1 MSNAWNRHSKF
12 RARAALHVTLLACLI
27 SSFSVVGW
35 AQAGQLDPAF
45 ANHGI
50 FTTNFSA
57 CCGAVTA
64 VALQS
69 NGKILVGGQLRPSST
84 AALVGAILRLN
95 PDGTVDHTFGNGG
108 MVTTTIGST
117 GASVGGLAIQTD
129 GKILASV
136 IGAFLPR
143 GNVTRFNPNGSVD
156 TTFGTN
162 GSATAPGV
170 VPTGPLVLQPDGNIL
185 MAGGEFSSG
194 LLVRF
199 DTTGHL
205 DTTFGQGGEAVL
217 LVAASGIALLSNGQ
231 ILVSS
236 GQTGPGP
243 GPAISEFPGVIR
255 YNSIGRVDKTFGSS
269 GRAASVASPS
279 TLIVQIDGA
288 ILSAGRI
295 FTGVATPTA
304 FTGNPTGFSL
314 LRFNSTGGVDT
325 TFGSNGGV
333 ITTFP
338 TMNFGEILAV
348 ALQANG
354 DIVAA
359 GQAGNAPSNG
369 TQFTSSFALARYLST
384 GQLDSTFGTGGR
396 VTTSFGSTNVAFI
409 SGVVIQIDGKIVVAG
424 TTGDAVGNFAVAR
437 YLAQ

>member
-1 MSNAWNRHSKF
+1 MASLWDCKNSCSQKMLC
-12 RARAALHVTLLACLI
+12 AALLAC
-27 SSFSVVGW
+27 VVSCLSANGR
-35 AQAGQLDPAF
+35 AQAGSLDPTF
-45 ANHGI
+45 ATHGI

-57 CCGAVTA
+57 CCGAVSA

-69 NGKILVGGQLRPSST
+69 DGKIVVGGQLRPSST
-84 AALVGAILRLN
+84 AALLGAILRLN
-95 PDGTVDHTFGNGG
+95 PNGTVDHTFGNGG
-108 MVTTTIGST
+108 VVTTSIGST

-136 IGAFLPR
+136 ISAFLPR

-162 GSATAPGV
+162 GSVTAPSV
-170 VPTGPLVLQPDGNIL
+170 VPTGPLVLQPDGKIL

-199 DTTGHL
+199 DANGQL

-217 LVAASGIALLSNGQ
+217 LVAASGIALLANGQ

-255 YNSIGRVDKTFGSS
+255 YNSNGSADKTFGIS

-279 TLIVQIDGA
+279 TLTVQIDGA
-288 ILSAGRI
+288 IFSAGRI

-314 LRFNSTGGVDT
+314 VRFSSTGGIDT
-325 TFGSNGGV
+325 TFGSHGGV

-359 GQAGNAPSNG
+359 GQAGDAPSNG
-369 TQFTSSFALARYLST
+369 TQFTSSFALARYLGT

-409 SGVVIQIDGKIVVAG
+409 SGIAIQIDGKIVVAG
-424 TTGDAVGNFAVAR
+424 TTGDGVGNFAVAR